1 MTVKT
6 ENEDEADEADAERED
21 EEGEG
26 EEKPM
31 TWPLETINTVQTTVQ
46 TTHFARRQQEKGTP
60 KHHVRPLPLDSQLH
74 HCAAGGPGQQCPLP
88 ALAPGVGLKSASASK
103 HDMYVYL
110 QQKRTHHDVKPS
122 PNPVRG
128 RAKLRGI

>member
-31 TWPLETINTVQTTVQ
+31 TWPLETINTVQ
-46 TTHFARRQQEKGTP
+46 QQSKPRTLLDDNKKKG
-60 KHHVRPLPLDSQLH
+60 LPNIT
-74 HCAAGGPGQQCPLP
+74 CGPCP
-88 ALAPGVGLKSASASK
+88 
-103 HDMYVYL
+103 
-110 QQKRTHHDVKPS
+110 
-122 PNPVRG
+122 
-128 RAKLRGI
+128 

>member
-31 TWPLETINTVQTTVQ
+31 TWPLETINTVQ
-46 TTHFARRQQEKGTP
+46 QQSKPRTLLDDNKKKGTP

-74 HCAAGGPGQQCPLP
+74 HCAAGGLVSSAHFPPLP
-88 ALAPGVGLKSASASK
+88 LASG
-103 HDMYVYL
+103 
-110 QQKRTHHDVKPS
+110 
-122 PNPVRG
+122 
-128 RAKLRGI
+128 